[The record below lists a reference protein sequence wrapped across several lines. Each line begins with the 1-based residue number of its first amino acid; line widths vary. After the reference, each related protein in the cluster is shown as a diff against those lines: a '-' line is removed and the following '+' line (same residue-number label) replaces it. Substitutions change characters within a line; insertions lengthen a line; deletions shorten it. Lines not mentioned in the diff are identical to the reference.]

1 MINSILKLRKNTF
14 FVLSSIIFSLINL
27 RNIFYG
33 NPIFDDYDSP
43 AYFTF
48 TLYPSARMQIMTI
61 IYSTLVNETLIV
73 IFQVVVSVF
82 SFIYLAQKF
91 LSIFDS
97 KIVGNFAVLALYT
110 LGLSSVVVEQNYKL
124 LSESLNNSGLVLL
137 FGAMLGYVKNM
148 NFRNYKVVIL
158 AILFLAGTKA
168 VSSLSILIFFI
179 LFLVIMK
186 FPIKNK
192 KIFWAF
198 TLTALSVNLFFVL
211 TATSTDFSKVYTTSS
226 IINERLWKNPSWKS
240 DAIESGFPLESRQI
254 WVDFRQSNKGL
265 PPDQAVINST
275 EFKIWWKQNGEEY
288 LNDFMRRNLDYTF
301 IGPICLP
308 CLDDE
313 YSFRETI
320 FSGWSQ
326 GTDDFRNAR
335 QLEELLSSRTF
346 FWPERP
352 EYAYFV
358 VILFLFTLVI
368 YNFIIIIRPTAIDK
382 LHSKTITLFLIYIT
396 IYSYISWLLGS
407 KENDMAR
414 HQLNSALGI
423 RILSIYLIF
432 LIVDR
437 IVRKISRFQLAHH
450 S

>member
-1 MINSILKLRKNTF
+1 MINTILKLRKNTF

-192 KIFWAF
+192 KIFGF
-198 TLTALSVNLFFVL
+198 
-211 TATSTDFSKVYTTSS
+211 
-226 IINERLWKNPSWKS
+226 
-240 DAIESGFPLESRQI
+240 ESL
-254 WVDFRQSNKGL
+254 
-265 PPDQAVINST
+265 
-275 EFKIWWKQNGEEY
+275 
-288 LNDFMRRNLDYTF
+288 
-301 IGPICLP
+301 
-308 CLDDE
+308 
-313 YSFRETI
+313 
-320 FSGWSQ
+320 
-326 GTDDFRNAR
+326 
-335 QLEELLSSRTF
+335 
-346 FWPERP
+346 
-352 EYAYFV
+352 
-358 VILFLFTLVI
+358 
-368 YNFIIIIRPTAIDK
+368 
-382 LHSKTITLFLIYIT
+382 
-396 IYSYISWLLGS
+396 
-407 KENDMAR
+407 
-414 HQLNSALGI
+414 
-423 RILSIYLIF
+423 
-432 LIVDR
+432 
-437 IVRKISRFQLAHH
+437 
-450 S
+450 

>member
-1 MINSILKLRKNTF
+1 
-14 FVLSSIIFSLINL
+14 
-27 RNIFYG
+27 
-33 NPIFDDYDSP
+33 
-43 AYFTF
+43 
-48 TLYPSARMQIMTI
+48 
-61 IYSTLVNETLIV
+61 
-73 IFQVVVSVF
+73 
-82 SFIYLAQKF
+82 

-97 KIVGNFAVLALYT
+97 KIVGNFAVLALYS

-179 LFLVIMK
+179 LFMVIMK

-275 EFKIWWKQNGEEY
+275 EFN
-288 LNDFMRRNLDYTF
+288 N
-301 IGPICLP
+301 
-308 CLDDE
+308 
-313 YSFRETI
+313 
-320 FSGWSQ
+320 
-326 GTDDFRNAR
+326 
-335 QLEELLSSRTF
+335 TF
-346 FWPERP
+346 F
-352 EYAYFV
+352 Y
-358 VILFLFTLVI
+358 
-368 YNFIIIIRPTAIDK
+368 
-382 LHSKTITLFLIYIT
+382 
-396 IYSYISWLLGS
+396 
-407 KENDMAR
+407 
-414 HQLNSALGI
+414 
-423 RILSIYLIF
+423 YLWY
-432 LIVDR
+432 
-437 IVRKISRFQLAHH
+437 
-450 S
+450 

>member
-1 MINSILKLRKNTF
+1 
-14 FVLSSIIFSLINL
+14 
-27 RNIFYG
+27 
-33 NPIFDDYDSP
+33 
-43 AYFTF
+43 
-48 TLYPSARMQIMTI
+48 MQIMTI

-198 TLTALSVNLFFVL
+198 TLTALSVNLF
-211 TATSTDFSKVYTTSS
+211 
-226 IINERLWKNPSWKS
+226 
-240 DAIESGFPLESRQI
+240 
-254 WVDFRQSNKGL
+254 
-265 PPDQAVINST
+265 
-275 EFKIWWKQNGEEY
+275 
-288 LNDFMRRNLDYTF
+288 
-301 IGPICLP
+301 
-308 CLDDE
+308 
-313 YSFRETI
+313 
-320 FSGWSQ
+320 
-326 GTDDFRNAR
+326 
-335 QLEELLSSRTF
+335 
-346 FWPERP
+346 
-352 EYAYFV
+352 
-358 VILFLFTLVI
+358 
-368 YNFIIIIRPTAIDK
+368 
-382 LHSKTITLFLIYIT
+382 
-396 IYSYISWLLGS
+396 
-407 KENDMAR
+407 
-414 HQLNSALGI
+414 
-423 RILSIYLIF
+423 
-432 LIVDR
+432 
-437 IVRKISRFQLAHH
+437 
-450 S
+450 